1 VININTFVF
10 NPFQE
15 NTYILSDNSG
25 ECVIVDAGCYFEEE
39 FKQLFNFISSNK
51 LIPVKLLNTH
61 GHIDH
66 ILGVPRLSE
75 FYNLAPEFHK
85 DEMFLVKNAVEQGKL
100 FGLNYNPVLKTE
112 ARLEEGS
119 MINFGHSQLKVL
131 HVPGHTK
138 GSVAFVSESD
148 NFIITGDVLFK
159 GSIGRTDLP
168 GEGDYNTLLKS
179 IKNKLLVY
187 NDEVLIFPGHG
198 PSSTIGKERNTN
210 PFLV

>member
-1 VININTFVF
+1 MININTFVF

-15 NTYILSDNSG
+15 NTYILSDNTG

-39 FKQLFNFISSNK
+39 FKQLFDFISSNK
-51 LIPVKLLNTH
+51 LKPVKLLNTH

-75 FYNLAPEFHK
+75 FYNLVPEFHN
-85 DEMFLVKNAVEQGKL
+85 DELFLVKNAVEQGKL
-100 FGLNYNPVLKTE
+100 FGIHLNPVLKAE
-112 ARLEEGS
+112 YRLEEKS
-119 MINFGHSQLKVL
+119 MIEFGHSQLKVL
-131 HVPGHTK
+131 HIPGHTK

-159 GSIGRTDLP
+159 GGIGRTDLP
-168 GEGDYNTLLKS
+168 GEGDYDTLLKS

-198 PSSTIGKERNTN
+198 PSSTIGKEKNTN